1 MLPAPPGGRP
11 ICTVGLD
18 SDRVMEKALFVNQ
31 IESIWQRRFMY
42 IAVVLLSKIV
52 CVCVCVCQMSLYV
65 SLRVSLRVS
74 EALPEV
80 SARQAEVL
88 TPLPPRDP
96 RLLGQA
102 ML

>member
-52 CVCVCVCQMSLYV
+52 CVCVCVSNVPVC
-65 SLRVSLRVS
+65 
-74 EALPEV
+74 V
-80 SARQAEVL
+80 SACVPACFRGFA
-88 TPLPPRDP
+88 
-96 RLLGQA
+96 
-102 ML
+102 

>member
-52 CVCVCVCQMSLYV
+52 CVCVCVKCPCMCLCVCPCVFQRLC
-65 SLRVSLRVS
+65 LRSV
-74 EALPEV
+74 PG
-80 SARQAEVL
+80 
-88 TPLPPRDP
+88 
-96 RLLGQA
+96 RLKC
-102 ML
+102 

>member
-52 CVCVCVCQMSLYV
+52 CVCVSNVPVC
-65 SLRVSLRVS
+65 
-74 EALPEV
+74 V
-80 SARQAEVL
+80 SACVPACFRGFA
-88 TPLPPRDP
+88 
-96 RLLGQA
+96 
-102 ML
+102 